1 MLEML
6 FRQRL
11 INKWGEGLLIEGLLD
26 YSHNE
31 MQFFL
36 KVIIMNINYQHK

>member
-6 FRQRL
+6 FRQCS
-11 INKWGEGLLIEGLLD
+11 INKWGEGLHTEGLLD
-26 YSHNE
+26 YSRKE

-36 KVIIMNINYQHK
+36 KAVMMNINYQHN